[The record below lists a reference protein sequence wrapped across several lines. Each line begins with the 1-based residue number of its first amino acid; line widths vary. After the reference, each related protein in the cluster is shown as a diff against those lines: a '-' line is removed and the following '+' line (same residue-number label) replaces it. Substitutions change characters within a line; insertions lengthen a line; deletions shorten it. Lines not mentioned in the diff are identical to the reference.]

1 LTSGL
6 RSTHDALTLAN
17 SAASLMFMS
26 VARRSRGSHDMRAA
40 AAFAPI

>member
-1 LTSGL
+1 VGVETRGQ
-6 RSTHDALTLAN
+6 RRP
-17 SAASLMFMS
+17 SLMFMS